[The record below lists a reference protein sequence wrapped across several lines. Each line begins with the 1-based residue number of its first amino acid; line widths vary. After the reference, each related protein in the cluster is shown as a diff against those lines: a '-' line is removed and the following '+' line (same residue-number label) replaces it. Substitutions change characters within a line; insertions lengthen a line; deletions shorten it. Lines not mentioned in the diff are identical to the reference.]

1 MKNSRIPFY
10 RELIPIIFEFLAL
23 TNYLYFKGY

>member
-10 RELIPIIFEFLAL
+10 RELISIIFVFFAL